1 MRNAPSLARTCLWA
15 LLTLVLGAGA
25 RATEVSSY
33 AQVRERPIP
42 GDPVKIDSGLVAGK
56 LLPSGVR
63 AYFGVPFA
71 APPVRELR
79 WREPQP
85 VPAWNGVFDADRPA
99 PECIQALRAHD
110 INNYFGE
117 EATSE
122 DCLYLN
128 IWAPAAAGSGTRKP
142 VVVWIYGGGFTAG
155 SASMANYGGET
166 LARKGVVY
174 VAIAYRVGAFG
185 FLALPA
191 LTAESPHHAS
201 GAVGFLDQIAALQ
214 WVRRNIAAFGG
225 DPGNVT
231 LMGQS
236 AGSMSISVL
245 QSSPLTR
252 GLFQHLVGL
261 SGSVVVK
268 QSLGGP
274 WPLAAAEHEGTQLQE
289 ALHATDLAALRQ
301 LPADRILAAAIATRT
316 RFGPTV
322 DGYVLPASPLE
333 IFAVGKQND
342 VPMLIGYAHD
352 ENVNFGLE
360 MRAWARAQVAT
371 GKSPVYAY
379 LFARVHPY
387 APGVVFSDHNPKT
400 AGAYHSGD
408 IPYWLGTLDAFN
420 LFRTTRDWTGA
431 DRALSDFMSDAI
443 VSFAT
448 TGNPN
453 RTGARDWPAY
463 RPNDESIRELNLQS
477 RVVPWPIN

>member
-1 MRNAPSLARTCLWA
+1 MRNARTPIRTYLWA
-15 LLTLVLGAGA
+15 LLALLLAVGAL
-25 RATEVSSY
+25 ATEVSPHG
-33 AQVRERPIP
+33 QVRERPVP
-42 GDPVKIDSGLVAGK
+42 GDPVKVDSGLVAGK
-56 LLPSGVR
+56 LLDSGVR

-71 APPVRELR
+71 APPLGELR

-128 IWAPAAAGSGTRKP
+128 IWAPANAGGSARKP

-155 SASMANYGGET
+155 SASMANYSGET

-201 GAVGFLDQIAALQ
+201 GSVGFLDQVAALQ

-245 QSSPLTR
+245 QASPLTR

-274 WPLAAAEHEGTQLQE
+274 WPLAEAEHEGLQLQD
-289 ALHATDLAALRQ
+289 ALHAANLAALRQ

-322 DGYVLPASPLE
+322 DGYVLPAGPLE
-333 IFAVGKQND
+333 IFAAGKQND

-360 MRAWARAQVAT
+360 MHSWARAQAAT
-371 GKSPVYAY
+371 GKSPVYTY
-379 LFARVHPY
+379 RFARVHPY
-387 APGVVFSDHNPKT
+387 APGVAFSDHDPHT
-400 AGAYHSGD
+400 VGAYHSGD

-420 LFRTTRDWTGA
+420 LFRVTRDWTGA
-431 DRALSDFMSDAI
+431 DRDLSEHMSDAI
-443 VSFAT
+443 VTFAT

-453 RTGARDWPAY
+453 RAGARDWPVY
-463 RPNDESIRELNLQS
+463 RPNGESIRELNLQS
-477 RVVPWPIN
+477 RVVSWRN